1 MNLREERGFL
11 GEERERERFSRER
24 VNCGLFGYYHH
35 SGVVNIAK
43 IGELND
49 VPTSVW
55 YQSKV
60 DHYLT
65 LVKFYL
71 VRGYGFGAL
80 LSRLARIVVRAG
92 RSGAEGEMAPKRINT
107 QEIEMEDLRRQV
119 KELQEQLARYEAV
132 RKDRDKAS
140 DDSSSSD
147 GEDSNPFHYSS
158 SYEELSTHKT
168 RRNIKDKD
176 LGIKVDIPE
185 FEGRLQPDDFID

>member
-1 MNLREERGFL
+1 MSGIVNL
-11 GEERERERFSRER
+11 
-24 VNCGLFGYYHH
+24 
-35 SGVVNIAK
+35 AK
-43 IGELND
+43 IGEPND
-49 VPTSVW
+49 VPASVW

-60 DHYLT
+60 DHYLA

-80 LSRLARIVVRAG
+80 LSWLARVVVCAG
-92 RSGAEGEMAPKRINT
+92 RSAAEVWGEMTPKRRST
-107 QEIEMEDLRRQV
+107 QEIEMEELRLQV
-119 KELQEQLARYEAV
+119 KVLQEQLARYETA

-158 SYEELSTHKT
+158 SSEELSTRKT

-176 LGIKVDIPE
+176 LGIKFDIPE
-185 FEGRLQPDDFID
+185 FEGILRPYDSIDWLCNV